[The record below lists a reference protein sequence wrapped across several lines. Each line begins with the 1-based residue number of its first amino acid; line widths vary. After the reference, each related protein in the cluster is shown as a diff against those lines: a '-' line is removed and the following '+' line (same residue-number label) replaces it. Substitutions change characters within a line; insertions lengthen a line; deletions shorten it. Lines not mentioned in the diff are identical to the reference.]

1 MAYPAMEPPDRA
13 EILIEE
19 CISGSL
25 NDSEFRTI
33 VSTFSIYE
41 LNHLSDLLI
50 EESNRFTHLEQ
61 LSQATSARLVAAKI
75 ASRRLQTRN
84 AGSRV

>member
-19 CISGSL
+19 CVSGSL
-25 NDSEFRTI
+25 NDSDFRAI

-41 LNHLSDLLI
+41 LIHLSELLI
-50 EESNRFTHLEQ
+50 EGSNRFTRLEQ
-61 LSQATSARLVAAKI
+61 LNQAASARLLAART
-75 ASRRLQTRN
+75 ATRRLQTRN
-84 AGSRV
+84 ADF